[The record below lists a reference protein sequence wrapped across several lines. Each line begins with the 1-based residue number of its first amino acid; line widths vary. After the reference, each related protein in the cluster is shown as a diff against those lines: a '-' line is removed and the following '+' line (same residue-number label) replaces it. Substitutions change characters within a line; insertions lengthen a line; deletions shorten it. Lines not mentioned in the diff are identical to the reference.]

1 MATKKTKST
10 VKKKAEAAELK
21 LAVLS
26 AEGKR
31 LSELAVEPKLL
42 GLKPGTQAIHDAAVM
57 YLANRRRG
65 TASCK
70 PRSEVNK
77 TTKKPWRQKGTGRA
91 RAGMASSPLWR
102 GGGVVFGPLPRDFSY
117 QIPKKV
123 KRLALVSA
131 VAQKIRDKEVVI
143 VDDLKLPQPK
153 TKQAAQI
160 LKNIQVPGSA
170 VLVTQNSDKNL
181 NLAVRNIPD
190 VDTTTVTNL
199 NAHDVLAHKH
209 LVMTEEAFKQF
220 SSVVGGK
227 K

>member
-1 MATKKTKST
+1 MAIEKAKKTKS
-10 VKKKAEAAELK
+10 KGEGAELK

-26 AEGKR
+26 PEGKK
-31 LSELAVEPKLL
+31 LQELIVEPKLL
-42 GLKPGTQAIHDAAVM
+42 AVGPHSQVVHDAAVM

-131 VAQKIRDKEVVI
+131 VAQKIRDQEVVI
-143 VDDLKLPQPK
+143 VQDLKLAQPK
-153 TKQAAQI
+153 TKQAFQI
-160 LKNIQVPGSA
+160 LKNIEAVDSA
-170 VLVTQNSDKNL
+170 LLVTRNSDKIL
-181 NLAVRNIPD
+181 NQAIRNIPR
-190 VDTTTVTNL
+190 VEATTLINL
-199 NAHDVLAHKH
+199 NAYDVLAHKK
-209 LVMTEEAFKQF
+209 LVMTQDVFEQF
-220 SSVVGGK
+220 STVVGGGK
-227 K
+227 